1 MGRSAAGNAVPGAV
15 VARTAW
21 AKVNLYLSVTGR
33 RPDGYHELD
42 SLVVF
47 AGFGDDLEFAPA
59 ARLELELAGP
69 FAAALPD
76 APDNLVIRAAEALA
90 REAGVAPGARI
101 KLTKRLPAAAGLGG
115 GSADAAAT
123 LEGLAE
129 LWDLKPPARDLANLA
144 EGLGADVPVCLYG
157 RPALVRG
164 IGEIIE
170 RPPPLP
176 PAWLVLVNPGVG
188 LSTAEVFGARQG
200 AFTAPK
206 AWGGLAADLDELAAR
221 LATRSNDLQAPARRL
236 APEIDRVL
244 AVLGGQDGCLLA
256 RMSGSGATC
265 FGLFATQA
273 KAQAAATAVGAAE
286 ERWWSAAAPLLHG
299 KLDRLSIHD
308 P

>member
-1 MGRSAAGNAVPGAV
+1 M

-33 RPDGYHELD
+33 RSDGYHELD

-47 AGFGDDLEFAPA
+47 AGLGDHLDFAPA
-59 ARLELELAGP
+59 DRLELKLAGP
-69 FAAALPD
+69 FAAALP
-76 APDNLVIRAAEALA
+76 AGADNLVMRAAEALA

-101 KLTKRLPAAAGLGG
+101 RLTKRLPAAAGLGG

-123 LEGLAE
+123 LEGLTE
-129 LWDLKPPARDLANLA
+129 LWGLTLAARDLAKLA
-144 EGLGADVPVCLYG
+144 AGLGADVPVCLYG
-157 RPALVRG
+157 RPALIRG
-164 IGEIIE
+164 FGEIIE

-188 LSTAEVFGARQG
+188 LSTAKVFGARQG
-200 AFTAPK
+200 AFTPAE

-221 LATRSNDLQAPARRL
+221 LAARKNDLQAPARRL

-244 AVLGGQDGCLLA
+244 AALGEQDGSLLA

-273 KAQAAATAVGAAE
+273 QARAAAAAIGAAE
-286 ERWWSAAAPLLHG
+286 DRWWSAAAPLLHG
-299 KLDRLSIHD
+299 KLDRLSIRGS
-308 P
+308 